1 MMGAL
6 WITLGIVW
14 VLTGLAVFMLGRSS
28 VIVPEDPPPP
38 PQPPLPRAGQLD
50 ATLTGPGD
58 QDPEPARWWPGL
70 ERVSVADTI
79 PLSQVQEANFRASL
93 RRRNRQWMHDQG
105 IPH

>member
-6 WITLGIVW
+6 WIMLAVVW
-14 VLTGLAVFMLGRSS
+14 VLTAVSVFMLGRSS

-38 PQPPLPRAGQLD
+38 PQPQLPRAGQLD
-50 ATLTGPGD
+50 VTLAELDD
-58 QDPEPARWWPGL
+58 QAPDPARWWPGL
-70 ERVSVADTI
+70 ERITVADTI

-105 IPH
+105 IPQ